1 MTTDRLKSTRPGRK
15 TSPLGTTYSAPRA
28 GIGIIATAPGADSIW
43 KNERRRAARCGR
55 TAHVGQKKGA
65 GVILLAHRYGQ
76 NDREIAITRNNFLFL
91 ESAEGRAR
99 RHSLC
104 AALGSAK
111 LKDLDQQAWLADV
124 IDLLA

>member
-1 MTTDRLKSTRPGRK
+1 
-15 TSPLGTTYSAPRA
+15 
-28 GIGIIATAPGADSIW
+28 
-43 KNERRRAARCGR
+43 
-55 TAHVGQKKGA
+55 
-65 GVILLAHRYGQ
+65 VILFAHRYGQ
-76 NDREIAITRNNFLFL
+76 NDREIALTRNNFLFL

-111 LKDLDQQAWLADV
+111 RKDLDQQAWLADV

>member
-1 MTTDRLKSTRPGRK
+1 M
-15 TSPLGTTYSAPRA
+15 
-28 GIGIIATAPGADSIW
+28 ATAPGADSIW
-43 KNERRRAARCGR
+43 KNERRRAARCSR
-55 TAHVGQKKGA
+55 TGHFGQKKGA
-65 GVILLAHRYGQ
+65 GVILLAHRYRQ
-76 NDREIAITRNNFLFL
+76 NDREIALTRNNFLFL

-99 RHSLC
+99 RHSRC